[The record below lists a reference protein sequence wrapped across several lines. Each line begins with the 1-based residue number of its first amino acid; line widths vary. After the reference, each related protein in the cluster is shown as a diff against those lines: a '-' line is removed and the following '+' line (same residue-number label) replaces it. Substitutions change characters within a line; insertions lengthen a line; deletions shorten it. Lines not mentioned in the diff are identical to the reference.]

1 MEKQLNAALKNT
13 GLVLVGTLL
22 GYVITTFVLNPT
34 CPKPTNLRVV
44 KKDFTSIDIAWDGLS
59 DAGFYTVVVRDS
71 IQPDSV
77 LSLISVEGTNTSI
90 KNLKPGKPYLIDVY
104 TVCQV
109 QIGQNKTASADIS
122 TLPTTINAT
131 TDFVIIYEIP
141 PTLQGCNFNNCN
153 TAVNVI
159 NNRFAWGTPP
169 ANYKIEI
176 RKGSASGPVMVTNYI
191 TKDVDTNGRPRIGF
205 FRTGPCT
212 STPIVP
218 APAGLCAPVVPAT
231 LCGSFADGIA
241 TINYQLFFSRDHC
254 DVLALPTGY
263 MVVVKQCG
271 TVSVAKPDGT
281 N

>member
-77 LSLISVEGTNTSI
+77 LSLISVEGTSTSI

-104 TVCQV
+104 TVCQLQV
-109 QIGQNKTASADIS
+109 DKNMTANANIS
-122 TLPTTINAT
+122 VLPATINT
-131 TDFVIIYEIP
+131 ITDFVIISEIP
-141 PTLQGCNFNNCN
+141 PTVTDCNFVTCN
-153 TAVNVI
+153 TNVNVT
-159 NNRFAWGTPP
+159 NNQFAWGTAP
-169 ANYKIEI
+169 ANFKVEL
-176 RKGSASGPVMVTNYI
+176 RKGSATGPIMATNYLM
-191 TKDVDTNGRPRIGF
+191 KGLDSSGRPRIGF
-205 FRTGPCT
+205 FLTGPCT

-218 APAGLCAPVVPAT
+218 TPAGPCVPAVPAT
-231 LCGSFADGIA
+231 LCGSFADGTA
-241 TINYQLFFSRDHC
+241 TINYQLFFSKDHC
-254 DVLALPTGY
+254 TVQGLPTDY
-263 MVVVKQCG
+263 VLVVKQCG
-271 TVSVAKPDGT
+271 TASL
-281 N
+281 